1 MKQIKLTIDSDLAN
15 VFLIG
20 MTINRLCALTPFSDA
35 ECYKIELCVVEAVN
49 NAIIHAYEN
58 EKGHDV
64 EVVFAMDSRTLTIDV
79 CDMGKSMD
87 PEILEVSHIPTFDFD
102 PDDPDIPESGRGLAI
117 IKEVMD
123 HVSYK
128 TIGGKNCLSMS
139 REL

>member
-1 MKQIKLTIDSDLAN
+1 MKKIKIIIDSDLKD

-20 MTINRLCALTPFSDA
+20 MTINRLCSITPFSDS

-49 NAIIHAYEN
+49 NSIIHAYQN
-58 EKGHDV
+58 EKGHEV
-64 EVVFAMDSRTLTIDV
+64 EVTFSMDTRILTVDV
-79 CDMGKSMD
+79 CDTGRSMD
-87 PEILEVSHIPTFDFD
+87 PEILQSIHMPSFD
-102 PDDPDIPESGRGLAI
+102 PDSNDLEIPERGRGLAI

-128 TIGGKNCLSMS
+128 TIDGKNWLTMF